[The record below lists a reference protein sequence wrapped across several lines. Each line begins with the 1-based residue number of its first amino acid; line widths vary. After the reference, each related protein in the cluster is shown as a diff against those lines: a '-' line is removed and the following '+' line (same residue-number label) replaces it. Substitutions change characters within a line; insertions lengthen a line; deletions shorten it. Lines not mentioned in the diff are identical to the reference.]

1 MRSNVDMDRTLKI
14 RTLLI
19 CLALIMIV
27 IPIIGAKVLNLLEFE
42 LVRRTEAEL
51 IAQAAVYARAYINA
65 AHEAHEKRAS
75 NNSGDV
81 LENNYPALE
90 DLKTWNKAAH
100 PESGIT
106 PVFPVINPYRDP
118 ILPPPPDPKITQ
130 ENIGYVESYVA
141 DKIQPLLEAS
151 SKVTLAGVRVLDYRG
166 IVIATTGAEKGGNLS
181 DRYEVRAALKGR
193 YQAVLRFRGHGY
205 PTPPLGSISRGGGY
219 RVYAVFPVVDNG
231 KVLGAIALTRT
242 PLDTMKVLYFRRR
255 ELILIGLVIV
265 CLAGLSAYSTSLLIT
280 KPILEITRQANKVSG
295 GDYGAA
301 KGVAR
306 PVTSEAERLSKAFSS
321 MADSLEERANY
332 FRAFAYNVSHEF
344 KTPLTSMRGSVELL
358 EDHMNSMSE
367 DEKTRFLSILRRD
380 LSRLEKLM
388 NKLLELA
395 RADTSRP
402 KGGAM
407 DVVPELSD
415 IVEDFRKRG
424 LNIELTCAEGSIIAN
439 ISDESLRSVI
449 SNLLENS
456 WQHGGPDVSVNII
469 MRRVRKDGRSYLRL
483 EISDNGVGIPEK
495 DRERIFDRFYTTNK
509 EAGGTGLGLSIVKTI
524 VESHSGTIELGS
536 NPDKVTFIITM
547 PCLEKL
553 DEG

>member
-1 MRSNVDMDRTLKI
+1 MNRTFRI

-19 CLALIMIV
+19 CLALITLI
-27 IPIIGAKVLNLLEFE
+27 IPIIGAHIVKLIEFE

-51 IAQAAVYARAYINA
+51 IAQGAVYARVYINA
-65 AHEAHEKRAS
+65 AQE
-75 NNSGDV
+75 
-81 LENNYPALE
+81 ALE
-90 DLKTWNKAAH
+90 QKVLTNQVDDLEHTYPEPQDPATWDTKVH

-118 ILPPPPDPKITQ
+118 ILPPPPESKAAQ
-130 ENIGYVESYVA
+130 GSIGYVESYAAKRV
-141 DKIQPLLEAS
+141 QPLLEAS
-151 SKVTLAGVRVLDYRG
+151 SKVTLAGVRVLDHRG
-166 IVIATTGAEKGGNLS
+166 IVIATTGAQKGANLS
-181 DRYEVRAALKGR
+181 DRYEVRVALRGK

-205 PTPPLGSISRGGGY
+205 PTPPLESISRGGGY
-219 RVYAVFPVVDNG
+219 RVYSVFPVVHNG
-231 KVLGAIALTRT
+231 KVLAAIALTRT

-255 ELILIGLVIV
+255 ELIFMGLVIV
-265 CLAGLSAYSTSLLIT
+265 CVTGLLAYLTSLLIT
-280 KPILEITRQANKVSG
+280 GPILEITRQANKVSG
-295 GDYGAA
+295 ADYSAA
-301 KGVAR
+301 KGVTK
-306 PVTSEAERLSKAFSS
+306 PLTSEAKLLSEAFSS

-358 EDHMNSMSE
+358 EDHMDSMSQE
-367 DEKTRFLSILRRD
+367 EKKNFLSMLRRD
-380 LSRLEKLM
+380 LTRLETLM

-402 KGGAM
+402 KGGVI

-424 LNIELTCAEGSIIAN
+424 LKIEHTCAEGSIIVN
-439 ISDESLRSVI
+439 ISDEALRSAI

-456 WQHGGPDVSVNII
+456 LQHGGPDVTVNIV

-483 EISDNGVGIPEK
+483 DISDNGVGIPEK

-524 VESHSGTIELGS
+524 VESHGGTIELGS
-536 NPDKVTFIITM
+536 NEGGLSFIITM
-547 PCLEKL
+547 PSGEKP
-553 DEG
+553 EER